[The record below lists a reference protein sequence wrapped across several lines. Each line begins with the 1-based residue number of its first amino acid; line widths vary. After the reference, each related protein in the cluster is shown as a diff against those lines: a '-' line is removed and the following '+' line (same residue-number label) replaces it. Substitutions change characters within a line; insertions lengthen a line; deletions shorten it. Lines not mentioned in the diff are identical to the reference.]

1 MSKNACH
8 AVCMKNSK
16 SDRFHVSFSTFAS
29 RKIIAIFG
37 AARLVRK
44 LDGRHEFIGG
54 TPADHAAAIEWCSL
68 FAHEAVFTST
78 LMPRP
83 IRGDVAFAA

>member
-1 MSKNACH
+1 MSKSACH
-8 AVCMKNSK
+8 AMRMKNSK
-16 SDRFHVSFSTFAS
+16 SGRFHVSFSTFAS

-44 LDGRHEFIGG
+44 LDGHHELIGG

-68 FAHEAVFTST
+68 FAHEVVFTST

-83 IRGDVAFAA
+83 IRCGLAFAA